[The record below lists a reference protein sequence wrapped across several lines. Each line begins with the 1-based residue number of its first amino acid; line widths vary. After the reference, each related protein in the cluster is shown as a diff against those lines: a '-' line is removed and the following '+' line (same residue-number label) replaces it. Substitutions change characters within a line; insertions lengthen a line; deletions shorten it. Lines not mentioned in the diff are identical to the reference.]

1 MLKDVDLDVKMPL
14 GTSKGHN
21 GRGFAMCNKSKDM
34 YVRTDLGFEEEEID
48 IGGIGIHVMI

>member
-1 MLKDVDLDVKMPL
+1 MKDVDLDVKMPL